1 DSPYADLNNDN
12 FQDFPIRRLCCSVEE
27 ISLQTE
33 AKRLSKLNKSVLIAQ
48 SYLDIVNE
56 SDISELFLKS
66 GFMHFVLEIKNKLKN
81 SDYTVN
87 RITEKRFTSDDLL
100 ELINKLKE
108 SIFSEETLSFPEA
121 LSFLRN
127 IVEISGILTRLF
139 FEIETNPIKILEPIN
154 STNLIKYLNNS
165 SILFILTPTY
175 KEKYL
180 LPTNKTYKEE
190 IEAEKLPFVEIV
202 FDASINNF
210 ENTLPYIKSF
220 TKIGYKNH
228 TTLIS
233 ASDITHIFSRV
244 LEYNYTL
251 SKSFKEAIN
260 SERASLLGINPA
272 QLIYIF
278 SDEYKK
284 KIEDWLHSIVFI
296 GESFK
301 IINESKPLYYTK
313 NYISNPKIKLS
324 FNNICSIIN
333 FAFNNTNYTSFTC
346 NYTNVYFSNFSIL
359 YVLQEKIELPQFKS
373 LKNYNVNYS
382 FIVLNE
388 TFPLPNLTEFYSLVL
403 VNNTNDIQEIY
414 LNIYPAT
421 FNNNKTIL
429 LKDFEIELIYNDS
442 FKVIDIYSIKDKVY
456 IDVYSNV
463 PRKIYIEI
471 FKENKSV
478 LKEEKEVYDNSKLI
492 YILDEGKYLVKVKYF
507 EIEYQK
513 EVNITKSILEI
524 PIAQKI
530 FSAAEYFLRIFESFF
545 KKEREFI
552 NSSLYTYSL
561 EYPGL
566 ELKIENSNIYL
577 RGIDFEYQKII
588 DFSEE
593 IEKLKTP
600 YGYLEIKIKDG
611 NYYEFFE
618 GNHAKLKEKLYK
630 VKNDLKKIL
639 ENIKNNS

>member
-1 DSPYADLNNDN
+1 
-12 FQDFPIRRLCCSVEE
+12 
-27 ISLQTE
+27 
-33 AKRLSKLNKSVLIAQ
+33 
-48 SYLDIVNE
+48 
-56 SDISELFLKS
+56 
-66 GFMHFVLEIKNKLKN
+66 
-81 SDYTVN
+81 
-87 RITEKRFTSDDLL
+87 
-100 ELINKLKE
+100 
-108 SIFSEETLSFPEA
+108 
-121 LSFLRN
+121 
-127 IVEISGILTRLF
+127 
-139 FEIETNPIKILEPIN
+139 
-154 STNLIKYLNNS
+154 
-165 SILFILTPTY
+165 
-175 KEKYL
+175 
-180 LPTNKTYKEE
+180 
-190 IEAEKLPFVEIV
+190 
-202 FDASINNF
+202 
-210 ENTLPYIKSF
+210 
-220 TKIGYKNH
+220 
-228 TTLIS
+228 
-233 ASDITHIFSRV
+233 
-244 LEYNYTL
+244 
-251 SKSFKEAIN
+251 
-260 SERASLLGINPA
+260 
-272 QLIYIF
+272 
-278 SDEYKK
+278 
-284 KIEDWLHSIVFI
+284 
-296 GESFK
+296 
-301 IINESKPLYYTK
+301 
-313 NYISNPKIKLS
+313 
-324 FNNICSIIN
+324 
-333 FAFNNTNYTSFTC
+333 
-346 NYTNVYFSNFSIL
+346 
-359 YVLQEKIELPQFKS
+359 
-373 LKNYNVNYS
+373 
-382 FIVLNE
+382 
-388 TFPLPNLTEFYSLVL
+388 
-403 VNNTNDIQEIY
+403 
-414 LNIYPAT
+414 
-421 FNNNKTIL
+421 
-429 LKDFEIELIYNDS
+429 
-442 FKVIDIYSIKDKVY
+442 IKDKAY